1 MSKMYITKEQLKETF
16 MDRKRNFTGPFTY
29 LYIFLILLI
38 CFIPVFAI
46 ILLISFLAICYI
58 PFYVLDE
65 YVIRRLLNAK
75 N

>member
-1 MSKMYITKEQLKETF
+1 MSKMYITKKQLKEMF
-16 MDRKRNFTGPFTY
+16 MDRRRNFTGPFTY
-29 LYIFLILLI
+29 LYIFSVLLI